1 MRTYGYKCGN
11 RLLIEIDGTN
21 VFLTFDEERK
31 TFTNVSKYGKLDTS
45 RCEEVTIDLDE
56 VYSVKIYPRIYCSIY
71 KIKFG
76 SIESY
81 VLEQYDGSSAISEYM
96 VCDRQDEC
104 ERAMGEL

>member
-1 MRTYGYKCGN
+1 M
-11 RLLIEIDGTN
+11 IEIDN
-21 VFLTFDEERK
+21 VDLVLTLDEK
-31 TFTNVSKYGKLDTS
+31 MKKIIGVSKYDKVNINE
-45 RCEEVTIDLDE
+45 CKEVTIDVNE

-81 VLEQYDGSSAISEYM
+81 VLEQYDGSSATSEYM

-104 ERAMGEL
+104 EKSMGEL